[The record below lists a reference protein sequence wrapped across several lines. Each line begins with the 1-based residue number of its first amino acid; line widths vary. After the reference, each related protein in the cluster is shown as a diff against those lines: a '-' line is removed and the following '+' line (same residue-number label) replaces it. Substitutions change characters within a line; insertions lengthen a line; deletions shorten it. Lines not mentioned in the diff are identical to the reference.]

1 MTRRLLI
8 GLLRVTPFIVLGLI
22 GGFFYYGHDLPDVSL
37 PKTRA
42 EVPSVLFVDS
52 AGEPLAVRGGN
63 FYGTD
68 VTWQMIPKHL
78 TDALIA
84 TEDRRFFQ
92 HSGWDW
98 RGILRA
104 LWTNLWAGGV
114 VEGGSTLTQQ
124 LAKNLFLTP
133 HRSIKRKIQEW
144 LLAVLLEVKYDKQEI
159 MTLYLN
165 RVYMGHGLWG
175 ISAAA
180 AVYFGKSVSSLDIYE
195 SALLVGLLRAPSRY
209 APSAS
214 REAAHAR
221 TRQVLQNMVED
232 GRLEQAEAT
241 YLATNRFPP
250 VPTVT
255 SQDHMHYFIDWT
267 YDSVVAHLGA
277 IEEDVIVHTTL
288 DSTLQKHSHLA
299 LGRMLEE
306 HGTAQRIGQ
315 GAIVVMGLDGAI
327 KAMIGGRNYRD
338 SQFNRVSQAQRQPGS
353 AFKLFVYLAA
363 LEAGVGA
370 ETNVLDGPVALE
382 GWTPSNID
390 GTYRGDVNVRQAFSL
405 SLNTPAVRV
414 SEYIGRDKVIDM
426 ARRLGIQTQLVAH
439 PSVALGAVNV
449 NLLELTSAYGV
460 VANGGKRF
468 APWGVALVRSRNGT
482 KVYYRNQQAKTLR
495 TLVAKKHSQG
505 MIDLLRDTVRRGSG
519 QGASLSRGVAGKTG
533 TSQNFRDAWFIGF
546 TTDYIGGI
554 WLGNDDEEAM
564 RNVTGGNRAAQL
576 WRTVMQEAH
585 QGFPPRFFADNESP
599 ARISRVP
606 DVSPSMGTRGPIGTL
621 MERLGL

>member
-1 MTRRLLI
+1 MIRRLLI
-8 GLLRVTPFIVLGLI
+8 GAVRVTPFVILGLI
-22 GGFFYYGHDLPDVSL
+22 GGFFYYGYDLPDVSK

-42 EVPSVLFVDS
+42 VLPSVLFVDA
-52 AGEPLAVRGGN
+52 AGEPLAVRGGD

-68 VTWQMIPKHL
+68 VTWQTIPKHL
-78 TDALIA
+78 ADALIA

-92 HSGWDW
+92 HWGWDW
-98 RGILRA
+98 RGIVRA
-104 LWTNLWAGGV
+104 LWTNFWAGGV

-133 HRSIKRKIQEW
+133 QRSIKRKIQEW

-175 ISAAA
+175 IAAA
-180 AVYFGKSVSSLDIYE
+180 ASVYFAKPVSRLDIYE

-209 APSAS
+209 APSVS
-214 REAAHAR
+214 RTSAHER
-221 TRQVLQNMVED
+221 TRQVLQNMVAD
-232 GRLEQAEAT
+232 GRLPQDEAT
-241 YLATNRFPP
+241 YLADNRFPP
-250 VPTVT
+250 EPTVA
-255 SQDHMHYFIDWT
+255 SQDHMHYFIDWA

-299 LGRMLEE
+299 LQRVLDK
-306 HGTAQRIGQ
+306 HGDKKKVGQ
-315 GAIVVMGLDGAI
+315 GALVVMALDGAV
-327 KAMIGGRNYRD
+327 KAMVGGRDYRD

-370 ETNVLDGPVALE
+370 DTNVLDAPIILE
-382 GWTPSNID
+382 GWEPSNID
-390 GTYRGDVNVRQAFSL
+390 DTYRGNVTVRDAFAL

-414 SEYIGRDKVIDM
+414 SEYIGRNKVIDM
-426 ARRLGIQTQLVAH
+426 AHRLGIRSLMEAH
-439 PSVALGAVNV
+439 PSVALGTAGV

-468 APWGVALVRSRNGT
+468 APWGVTLVRSRHGN
-482 KVYYRNQQAKTLR
+482 KVYYRKQAAKTLR
-495 TLVAKKHSQG
+495 ALVDTTHSQAMTG
-505 MIDLLRDTVRRGSG
+505 LLADTVQKGSG
-519 QGASLSRGVAGKTG
+519 QAARMKRSVAGKTG

-546 TTDYIGGI
+546 TNDYIGGV

-564 RNVTGGNRAAQL
+564 QDVTGSQYPAQL
-576 WRTVMQEAH
+576 WQTVMKEAH
-585 QGFPPRFFADNESP
+585 KGFPPRYFAQQGGHAKIDK
-599 ARISRVP
+599 VP
-606 DVSPSMGTRGPIGTL
+606 DIAKGTGGAIGTL